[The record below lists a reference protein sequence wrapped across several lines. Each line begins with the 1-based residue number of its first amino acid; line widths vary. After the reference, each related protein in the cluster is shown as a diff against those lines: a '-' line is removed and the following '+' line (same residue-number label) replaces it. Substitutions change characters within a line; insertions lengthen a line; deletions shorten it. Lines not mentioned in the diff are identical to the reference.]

1 MSILDASKY
10 NQVGYVVHDIEKS
23 KRDFARLF
31 GCEAPPTWMAGAGE
45 ARTLYHGEPIP
56 DARVK
61 QAFFDLSP
69 GVQLE
74 LLEPNEVPS
83 TWRDWLNEHGEG
95 VHHLAFQ
102 VEGMDGVIQALEAE
116 GMRLLQIGNYDDGT
130 GRYAYLDGG
139 KDFAFVVELLESFR

>member
-1 MSILDASKY
+1 MILNAARYS
-10 NQVGYVVHDIEKS
+10 QVGYIVRDIEKS

-31 GCEAPPTWMAGAGE
+31 SCDVPPTWMAGAGE
-45 ARTLYHGEPIP
+45 ARTLYRGQPIP
-56 DARVK
+56 EARVK

-74 LLEPNEVPS
+74 LLEPNDRPS
-83 TWRDWLNEHGEG
+83 VWRDWLDEHGEG

-102 VEGMDGVIQALEAE
+102 VEDMDRVIKELEAE
-116 GMRLLQIGNYDDGT
+116 GMQLIQIGNYDDGS

-139 KDFAFVVELLESFR
+139 EAFAFIVELLESFR